1 MSKKNKLL
9 LGSLSCLGLFLGII
23 LCILYNNKIVKADAK
38 DNILNDK
45 RISIML
51 ETGTDTGSY
60 KLANT
65 SKWPGSGYEFNSEMS
80 YCEKS
85 GTLAWDEDLNT
96 ISVNIK
102 NTDKCF
108 VYFDVLPPDVS
119 INVNNMP
126 TAIGKVGSVNCS
138 NATSNYNQTYNRV
151 EISEINNKY
160 TSCSLNYTDNSSTT
174 NLASH
179 IIGLSGTT
187 QGTGQVVNEVVGVGN
202 YANATTIAQSGYS
215 NIKTYSSRNET
226 STSGTTVSNKFTF
239 ANNKWTSVA
248 SGLTSEVF
256 YHFQFTPT
264 EQGYYQLCYDIGTG
278 HSGNR
283 LYTYVD
289 SIGMHYSNFKY
300 TNANI
305 NNTKSGCIE
314 LNYLS
319 TSSTVRVIQRADN
332 NGGASTIASIS
343 FYLKK
348 GSYNSY
354 SGNYR
359 YEGKNP
365 NNYVWF
371 NNELWRIIGVF
382 NSTTH
387 GQSGK
392 NLVKII
398 RTTSLGGYAWDQAAG
413 TKWGSNGLYK
423 MLNNTYYN
431 ADNGT
436 GNDYCYLSIG
446 IKADCDFRTK
456 GIQSGYRN
464 MIASVNWFTDGTDA
478 TCYSPYKFYSA
489 ERNGSKVNG
498 KVGLMYPSDYGYG
511 VLSSVCSRIN
521 TFEEYLGSD
530 CASQNWLYSYGI
542 SWFNTLSTTN
552 RVFYLYD
559 YGNLYATN
567 STNYSFNVY
576 PTVYLDSNVYF
587 TSGDGSISSPYILG
601 M

>member
-9 LGSLSCLGLFLGII
+9 LGSLSCLGLFLGITI
-23 LCILYNNKIVKADAK
+23 CILYNNKIVKADAK
-38 DNILNDK
+38 DDILNDK

-51 ETGTDTGSY
+51 ETGADTGSY

-80 YCEKS
+80 YCEKG

-119 INVNNMP
+119 IGVNNMP

-179 IIGLSGTT
+179 VIGLSGTT

-202 YANATTIAQSGYS
+202 YTNATTIAKSGYS
-215 NIKTYSSRNET
+215 NIKTYSSTSEE

-248 SGLTSEVF
+248 SGLTSETF

-264 EQGYYQLCYDIGTG
+264 EQGYYQLCYDINTG

-283 LYTYVD
+283 LYTYVA
-289 SIGMHYSNFKY
+289 SIKMHYGSSYY
-300 TNANI
+300 TNANV

-319 TSSTVRVIQRADN
+319 TSSTVRVIQRAFN
-332 NGGASTIASIS
+332 NSGASTIASMS

-382 NSTTH
+382 NNTTH

-398 RTTSLGGYAWDQAAG
+398 RTTTLGGYARNQAG
-413 TKWGSNGLYK
+413 VTTWSSSGLYK

-436 GNDYCYLSIG
+436 GNDYCYLTTG

-456 GIQSGYRN
+456 GIQPGYRN
-464 MIASVNWFTDGTDA
+464 MIASVNWFTDGPDESY
-478 TCYSPYKFYSA
+478 YSPYKFYSL

-521 TFEEYLGSD
+521 TFEEYLGSG
-530 CASQNWLYSYGI
+530 CASQNWLYQYSL
-542 SWFNTLSTTN
+542 SWFNTQTTAKN
-552 RVFYLYD
+552 PYYLHD
-559 YGNLYATN
+559 YGNIYPVQTTN
-567 STNYSFNVY
+567 AYSVY
-576 PTVYLDSNVYF
+576 PTVYLDSSVYF
-587 TSGDGSISSPYILG
+587 TSGNGSISSPYILG

>member
-1 MSKKNKLL
+1 MSKKYKLF

-23 LCILYNNKIVKADAK
+23 IGVLYNNKIVKTETK
-38 DNILNDK
+38 DNLLNDK
-45 RISIML
+45 RISIMV
-51 ETGTDTGSY
+51 ETGADTGSY
-60 KLANT
+60 KIANT
-65 SKWPGSGYEFNSEMS
+65 GKWPGSGYEFNSELS
-80 YCEKS
+80 YCEKD
-85 GTLAWDEDLNT
+85 GILAWNEDLNT

-119 INVNNMP
+119 IAVNNMP
-126 TAIGKVGSVNCS
+126 TALGKVGSVNCS
-138 NATSNYNQTYNRV
+138 NAVSNYNQTYNRV
-151 EISEINNKY
+151 EISEMNNKY
-160 TSCSLNYTDNSSTT
+160 TSCSLNYADNSSTT

-179 IIGLSGTT
+179 VIGLAGTT
-187 QGTGQVVNEVVGVGN
+187 QGTGQVVNEVVGIGN
-202 YANATTIAQSGYS
+202 YTNATTIAKSGYS
-215 NIKTYSSRNET
+215 NIKTYSSTSEE

-248 SGLTSEVF
+248 SGLTSETF

-264 EQGYYQLCYDIGTG
+264 EQGYYQLCYDIDTG

-283 LYTYVD
+283 LYTYVAA
-289 SIGMHYSNFKY
+289 IKMHYGSSYY

-305 NNTKSGCIE
+305 NNAKSGCIE

-319 TSSTVRVIQRADN
+319 TSSTVRVVQRAFN
-332 NGGASTIASIS
+332 NSGASTIASMS

-371 NNELWRIIGVF
+371 NNELWRIVGVF
-382 NSTTH
+382 NNTTH
-387 GQSGK
+387 GVSGK

-398 RTTSLGGYAWDQAAG
+398 RSTPLGGYAWNQAG
-413 TKWGSNGLYK
+413 KTSWSSSGLYK

-436 GNDYCYLSIG
+436 GNDYCYLTTG

-456 GIQSGYRN
+456 GIQPGYRK
-464 MIASVNWFTDGTDA
+464 MIANVSWFTDGPDGPY
-478 TCYSPYKFYSA
+478 YSPYKFYGI
-489 ERNGSKVNG
+489 ERNGNKVTN
-498 KVGLMYPSDYGYG
+498 KVGLLYPSDYGYG

-521 TFEEYLGSD
+521 TFEEFLGSG
-530 CASQNWLYSYGI
+530 CASQNWLYSYAI
-542 SWFNTLSTTN
+542 SWFNTVNTSN
-552 RVFYLYD
+552 SAFYLHD
-559 YGNLYATN
+559 YGNLYAITP
-567 STNYSFNVY
+567 SYAYNVY
-576 PTVYLDSNVYF
+576 PTVYLDSSVYF
-587 TSGDGSISSPYILG
+587 TSGNGSISSPYILG

>member
-1 MSKKNKLL
+1 
-9 LGSLSCLGLFLGII
+9 
-23 LCILYNNKIVKADAK
+23 
-38 DNILNDK
+38 
-45 RISIML
+45 
-51 ETGTDTGSY
+51 
-60 KLANT
+60 
-65 SKWPGSGYEFNSEMS
+65 MS
-80 YCEKS
+80 YCEKG
-85 GTLAWDEDLNT
+85 GTLAWNEDLNT

-119 INVNNMP
+119 IGVNNMP

-138 NATSNYNQTYNRV
+138 NATSNYNQRYNRV

-179 IIGLSGTT
+179 VIGLSGTT

-202 YANATTIAQSGYS
+202 YTNATTIARSGYS
-215 NIKTYSSRNET
+215 NIKTYSSKSET

-239 ANNKWTSVA
+239 ANNKWTSVE
-248 SGLTSEVF
+248 SGLTSETF
-256 YHFQFTPT
+256 YHFQFTPA

-283 LYTYVD
+283 LYTYVA
-289 SIGMHYSNFKY
+289 SIGMHYRSGKY
-300 TNANI
+300 VNANV

-319 TSSTVRVIQRADN
+319 TSSTVRVIQRAFN
-332 NGGASTIASIS
+332 NSGASTIASMS

-382 NSTTH
+382 NNTTH

-398 RTTSLGGYAWDQAAG
+398 RTTSLGGYARNQAG
-413 TKWGSNGLYK
+413 VTTWSSSGLYK

-436 GNDYCYLSIG
+436 GNDYCYLTTG

-456 GIQSGYRN
+456 GIQPGYRN
-464 MIASVNWFTDGTDA
+464 MIASVNWFTDGPDESY
-478 TCYSPYKFYSA
+478 YSPYKFYSL

-498 KVGLMYPSDYGYG
+498 KIGLMYPSDYGYG

-521 TFEEYLGSD
+521 TFEEYLGSG
-530 CASQNWLYSYGI
+530 CASQNWLYQYSF
-542 SWFNTLSTTN
+542 SWLNTQTTAKN
-552 RVFYLYD
+552 PYYLHD
-559 YGNLYATN
+559 YGNIYPVQTTYA
-567 STNYSFNVY
+567 YSVY
-576 PTVYLDSNVYF
+576 PTVYLDSSVYF
-587 TSGDGSISSPYILG
+587 TSGNGSISSPYILG